1 MFYKTKILFMKNTK
15 EEIMKKWEPIFESI
29 GVTNSH
35 WSNLSQLAQNQEDFV
50 VENNTSTQTDSID
63 FPLLP
68 IAKEMAAQT
77 IGLDLVSVQPIGG
90 GNSSTELEKIRNEVK
105 VENRD
110 RIIESISEGKDFE
123 EMKVEDHPDYVKL
136 VGPQGQ
142 LFYIDFKYD
151 GMTNSNTN

>member
-1 MFYKTKILFMKNTK
+1 MKNTK

-123 EMKVEDHPDYVKL
+123 EMKVEV
-136 VGPQGQ
+136 
-142 LFYIDFKYD
+142 LFFIL
-151 GMTNSNTN
+151 S

>member
-1 MFYKTKILFMKNTK
+1 MKNTK
-15 EEIMKKWEPIFESI
+15 EEIMIKWEPILESI
-29 GVTNSH
+29 GFTNSH
-35 WSNLSQLAQNQEDFV
+35 WGNLSQLAQNQEDFF

-68 IAKEMAAQT
+68 ITKKMIAQT
-77 IGLDLVSVQPIGG
+77 IGLDLLSVQPIGG

-123 EMKVEDHPDYVKL
+123 EMKVEDHPDYVKP

-142 LFYIDFKYD
+142 LFYMDFRYD

>member
-1 MFYKTKILFMKNTK
+1 MENSS
-15 EEIMKKWEPIFESI
+15 EEIMKKWAPIFESI
-29 GVTNSH
+29 GVTHSH
-35 WSNLSQLAQNQEDFV
+35 LGNLSQLAQNQEDFV

-68 IAKEMAAQT
+68 IAKKITAQT
-77 IGLDLVSVQPIGG
+77 IGLDLVQVQPIGG

-110 RIIESISEGKDFE
+110 RIIESISEGKEFE
-123 EMKVEDHPDYVKL
+123 EMKIEDHPDYVKP
-136 VGPQGQ
+136 VGPKGQ
-142 LFYIDFKYD
+142 LFYMDFKYD

>member
-1 MFYKTKILFMKNTK
+1 MKNTK
-15 EEIMKKWEPIFESI
+15 EEIMKKWAPIFESI
-29 GVTNSH
+29 GVTHSH
-35 WSNLSQLAQNQEDFV
+35 LGNLSQLAQNQEDFV

-68 IAKEMAAQT
+68 FVKKMAAQT

-123 EMKVEDHPDYVKL
+123 EMKIEDHPDYVKP
-136 VGPQGQ
+136 VGPKGQ
-142 LFYIDFKYD
+142 LFYMDFKYD

>member
-1 MFYKTKILFMKNTK
+1 MENSSV
-15 EEIMKKWEPIFESI
+15 EIMKKWAPIFESI
-29 GVTNSH
+29 DVAHSH
-35 WSNLSQLAQNQEDFV
+35 WGNLSQIAQNQQDFK
-50 VENNTSTQTDSID
+50 VEENIQPTQDTQVI
-63 FPLLP
+63 FPLV
-68 IAKEMAAQT
+68 KKMAAQT

-123 EMKVEDHPDYVKL
+123 EMKIEDHPDYVKP
-136 VGPQGQ
+136 VSPQGQ
-142 LFYIDFKYD
+142 LFYMDFKYD

>member
-1 MFYKTKILFMKNTK
+1 MKK
-15 EEIMKKWEPIFESI
+15 SSEEIMKKWAPIFESTGI
-29 GVTNSH
+29 TNSD
-35 WSNLSQLAQNQEDFV
+35 WANLSQLAQNQEDFV

-68 IAKEMAAQT
+68 IAKKMVAQT

-110 RIIESISEGKDFE
+110 RIIEAISEGKDFE
-123 EMKVEDHPDYVKL
+123 EMKIEDHPDYVKQ

-142 LFYIDFKYD
+142 LFYMDFKYD